1 MASLLEIL
9 AQIKKGGRLPKPE
22 PIVKYTVQEIRSRRT
37 SKIAD
42 IKQNKNPK
50 GGGK

>member
-9 AQIKKGGRLPKPE
+9 AELKKGGRPTAPE
-22 PIVKYTVQEIRSRRT
+22 PIVKYTVEEIRSRRAA
-37 SKIAD
+37 KIAA
-42 IKQNKNPK
+42 IKNPK

>member
-9 AQIKKGGRLPKPE
+9 AQIKKGNTPTKPE
-22 PIVKYTVQEIRSRRT
+22 PIITYTVQEIRSRRT